1 MGLDETGEAMTHN
14 SLRQERDIEEALC
27 DCNTSWDVGMSGVGS
42 RAQRTLLTSLNTSN
56 ILL

>member
-1 MGLDETGEAMTHN
+1 MGLDEKGEVMTHN
-14 SLRQERDIEEALC
+14 SLRQGRDRGEALC

-56 ILL
+56 VML